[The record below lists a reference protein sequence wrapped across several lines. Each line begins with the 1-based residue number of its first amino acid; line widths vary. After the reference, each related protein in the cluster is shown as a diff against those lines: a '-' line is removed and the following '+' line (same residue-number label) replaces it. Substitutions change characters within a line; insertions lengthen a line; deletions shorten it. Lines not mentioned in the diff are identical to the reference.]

1 MYRSALREL
10 KRDAC
15 ALKLIF
21 YRRED
26 LCDKPRDGES
36 RFMRGMGSKERKRM
50 HAVLFDLDGTI
61 LNSTFK
67 AKEAKTAVIE
77 RVTELGLDTR
87 SISIDDTVQSMLEKA
102 EAQVTKGGR
111 LSRESL
117 RKNLNTVLD
126 RFDVEALFESELTK
140 GATHV
145 ICELKKSG
153 VKVGL
158 VSNSGSRGV
167 KLALKKFGLDGIFD
181 VVITRD
187 DVKRI
192 KPTGDCIRKALSTLG
207 YRPNDAAYVG
217 DSWIDVMAA
226 QDAGVMAI
234 AIVGGISP
242 KERLLQASPDKI
254 IYSLDEL
261 LNIV

>member
-1 MYRSALREL
+1 LQISNL
-10 KRDAC
+10 KAC

-21 YRRED
+21 YLREKS
-26 LCDKPRDGES
+26 CNKPRKEEPKLMK
-36 RFMRGMGSKERKRM
+36 REGSKERKRM
-50 HAVLFDLDGTI
+50 RAVFFDLDGTI
-61 LNSTFK
+61 LNNTFK

-77 RVTELGLDTR
+77 RITELGLDTR
-87 SISIDDTVQSMLEKA
+87 NISIDDTVKSMLEKA
-102 EAQVTKGGR
+102 EAQVQKGGR
-111 LSRESL
+111 LTRESL
-117 RKNLNTVLD
+117 RKNLSAVLD
-126 RFDVEALFESELTK
+126 RFDVEALSESKLTK

-145 ICELKKSG
+145 MCELKKSG

-158 VSNSGSRGV
+158 VSNSGSKGV
-167 KLALKKFGLDGIFD
+167 ELALKKFDLARFFD
-181 VVITRD
+181 LVITRD

-192 KPTGDCIRKALSTLG
+192 KPNGDCIRKALSTLG

-226 QDAGVMAI
+226 KDAGVMAI

-242 KERLLQASPDKI
+242 KEKLLQASPDRI
-254 IYSLDEL
+254 ISSLYEL

>member
-1 MYRSALREL
+1 M
-10 KRDAC
+10 
-15 ALKLIF
+15 
-21 YRRED
+21 RR
-26 LCDKPRDGES
+26 
-36 RFMRGMGSKERKRM
+36 MGSKERKRM
-50 HAVLFDLDGTI
+50 RAVFFDLDGTI

-77 RVTELGLDTR
+77 RISDLGLDIR
-87 SISIDDTVQSMLEKA
+87 SISIDDTVESMLEKA
-102 EAQVTKGGR
+102 EAQVAKGER
-111 LSRESL
+111 LSIESL
-117 RKNLNTVLD
+117 RKNLSAVLD
-126 RFDVEALFESELTK
+126 RFDVEALSESKLTK
-140 GATHV
+140 GATFA

-158 VSNSGSRGV
+158 VSNSGSKGI
-167 KLALKKFGLDGIFD
+167 KLALRKFDLDGFFD

-192 KPTGDCIRKALSTLG
+192 KPNGDCIRKALSTLG

-226 QDAGVMAI
+226 KDAGVMAI

-242 KERLLQASPDKI
+242 KEKLLQASPDKI
-254 IYSLDEL
+254 ISSLDEL

>member
-1 MYRSALREL
+1 M
-10 KRDAC
+10 
-15 ALKLIF
+15 
-21 YRRED
+21 RR
-26 LCDKPRDGES
+26 
-36 RFMRGMGSKERKRM
+36 MGSKERKRM
-50 HAVLFDLDGTI
+50 RAVFFDLDGTI

-77 RVTELGLDTR
+77 RIAELGLDTR
-87 SISIDDTVQSMLEKA
+87 SISIGDTVESILEKA
-102 EAQVTKGGR
+102 EAQVLKGGR

-117 RKNLNTVLD
+117 RKNLSAVLD
-126 RFDVEALFESELTK
+126 RFDVEALSESELTK

-158 VSNSGSRGV
+158 VSNSGSKGV
-167 KLALKKFGLDGIFD
+167 KLALKKFDLDRFFD

-192 KPTGDCIRKALSTLG
+192 KPNGDCIRKALSTLG
-207 YRPNDAAYVG
+207 YRQNDAAYVG

-226 QDAGVMAI
+226 KDAGVMAI

-242 KERLLQASPDKI
+242 KEKLLQASPDKI
-254 IYSLDEL
+254 ISSLDEL